1 MQACRKVTMNRP
13 NLLAR
18 KAQCRWLRVKEFGRF
33 IPARSNRRIACRYSS
48 IPPICARRALT
59 GRSFPQREIERI
71 KSVRFRFRV
80 WVWVECHRWTC
91 VVYSALYGGSRS
103 RSEIADVEF
112 ARSLSFQTMRG
123 MIESL
128 FGWDQRPRASDAT
141 MAAAEAKTPYSAI
154 VLGATGNVGGRIVQ
168 LLIKTPLCKKVVV
181 VTRRK
186 TDAFADL
193 KFSEVV
199 VNMDRLEEEVAP
211 HAQGVDVALAAFGVG
226 KGSAKMPEEEV
237 RKIEIAYPQ
246 AFCRAAKAGGAR
258 VCGVMTAAGAD
269 PEAGMKY
276 AKIIGEKEKAL
287 ESVKFDFLGVYR
299 PAVILGNSNTPGVL
313 GYVMPLLHWAMP
325 SKYHSIHKNDLARAM
340 VAQSQ
345 QAFLAIAQGNAPK
358 EATVKI
364 LEYKEMEPFFVKGES
379 DPPSSREICS

>member
-1 MQACRKVTMNRP
+1 VTGASKGFGAANR
-13 NLLAR
+13 
-18 KAQCRWLRVKEFGRF
+18 
-33 IPARSNRRIACRYSS
+33 IARSHAGGCGGGQRAAGARPGRRH
-48 IPPICARRALT
+48 RA
-59 GRSFPQREIERI
+59 
-71 KSVRFRFRV
+71 
-80 WVWVECHRWTC
+80 
-91 VVYSALYGGSRS
+91 A
-103 RSEIADVEF
+103 
-112 ARSLSFQTMRG
+112 
-123 MIESL
+123 
-128 FGWDQRPRASDAT
+128 RPRAPALRIAPARAHSARDGHVEAAGWPRGGAGRGAAYRARPAARANPGPALGRSHRVSRRARELAVGI
-141 MAAAEAKTPYSAI
+141 MAAYSVI

-168 LLIKTPLCKKVVV
+168 LLIENPLCKKVVV

-186 TDAFADL
+186 ADAFADL

-276 AKIIGEKEKAL
+276 AKIIGEKEKAV

-299 PAVILGNSNTPGVL
+299 PAVILGNSNTGASLATSCHCCTGPCR
-313 GYVMPLLHWAMP
+313 P
-325 SKYHSIHKNDLARAM
+325 STTRSTRTTSRARWWR
-340 VAQSQ
+340 SR
-345 QAFLAIAQGNAPK
+345 
-358 EATVKI
+358 
-364 LEYKEMEPFFVKGES
+364 S
-379 DPPSSREICS
+379 RRSSRSRMATLPRRRP